1 MYRLCLTS
9 AVLFALVT
17 GASLAQDTSTPAA
30 DNIATIALATPSAI
44 GSSSTADS
52 ASNRNAEPSPAVEND
67 AQSARESNRSI
78 RRHANAAP
86 TKTTGTA
93 TSTMDESAETKTVEI
108 KDLGERTVCED
119 VGLPGSRMVVG
130 HRCRTY
136 NIHDRS
142 DMKVAEEKKEQ
153 TKQALTDLRRMQ
165 DNLEREQRQQE
176 WNRERAVAALVVGTH

>member
-9 AVLFALVT
+9 VVVFALGT
-17 GASLAQDTSTPAA
+17 GASLAEETSTPTADNVATIDSAAPTALDSSSAA
-30 DNIATIALATPSAI
+30 DA
-44 GSSSTADS
+44 
-52 ASNRNAEPSPAVEND
+52 ASHPNAEHSPAVAND
-67 AQSARESNRSI
+67 AQSANATNRPL
-78 RRHANAAP
+78 RRHATQAPNKTIEVAA
-86 TKTTGTA
+86 TGT
-93 TSTMDESAETKTVEI
+93 DENAPTKTVEI

-153 TKQALTDLRRMQ
+153 TKQALADLRRMQ

-176 WNRERAVAALVVGTH
+176 WNRERAVAALVMGAH